1 MAASGP
7 GYGLEEKV
15 ALIVD
20 TCNDI
25 GRQTTESLLSLGCSV
40 AAASF
45 QKEKLQEFSE
55 VCSRKS
61 VSKARLETFSI
72 DRHDDKC
79 LTALIEKV
87 IKSFKEMH
95 ILVNITGTSSE
106 DSIENFKIED
116 LDKQFSENVRTPLLI
131 TKRSSA
137 HLVKTKG
144 CIVNVSSIFGYRPFP
159 QTLTYG
165 MAMKTLIHLTSN
177 SANELA
183 SHGVRVNAIIPG
195 AMDTGSQDEKDQSNP
210 SFKKFQDYNSKC
222 HPLGRLGSSHDYSQ
236 ALLFLVS
243 EHASFITGEILTVDG
258 GRHVVDRDV

>member
-1 MAASGP
+1 MVITPSWQFGLRLVTCLKLIRAQSSNMSLISTLITSKGLKESGNP
-7 GYGLEEKV
+7 FKIIAINNPSLRV
-15 ALIVD
+15 SFAL
-20 TCNDI
+20 
-25 GRQTTESLLSLGCSV
+25 RR
-40 AAASF
+40 A
-45 QKEKLQEFSE
+45 
-55 VCSRKS
+55 
-61 VSKARLETFSI
+61 
-72 DRHDDKC
+72 
-79 LTALIEKV
+79 
-87 IKSFKEMH
+87 
-95 ILVNITGTSSE
+95 VNITGTSSE

-258 GRHVVDRDV
+258 GRHVVDRMYNISI